1 MGRISTVLALGAPL
15 VVSYASAARA
25 GSALETVTEGAS
37 ALFATPPTTPPTPPL
52 ALPSATPSPPLG
64 AGSAATPP
72 LGAVAWPTGA
82 PKAPAPPAP
91 AAGASPAVAPAAARS
106 SLTHLPTGVVVVASP
121 LEADDPAPRGDALAL
136 RVAEGV
142 AARIGSGA
150 KAHPQTAQL
159 ATARALAGRA
169 SALVY
174 VRAAIVK
181 GDLRATLDVY
191 PPMANAWDR
200 IRNPLPAPT
209 THAVRSAKIDAGVR
223 AYLAPLRLEQASVE
237 RARHDE
243 GEVLAAA
250 CGDADGDG
258 DNEIVLVSAARVA
271 LGRLRTGRFVAE
283 RTAAWSALGPV
294 LPVPMR
300 EPIAEAAVAPGA
312 VAVGSTARGGLRLTP
327 ALGLDAPLVGLPVW
341 AGDDVACLR
350 PEPSAGAFDGAP
362 VDCSL
367 RSEARPRMAVP
378 APRFD
383 AFGAALIADAAGAMR
398 SVVAVREPSGRLRLK
413 AGDTLGLAEGTFG
426 AQLAV
431 GDLDQDGVPE
441 IATSADVPS
450 GGAQGARADDAVD
463 IATWSWASPVSGSV
477 PGVASAPGGPS
488 ASAAPGSSVPPG
500 ASDGPGTPVGA
511 DLRSRLHLAAPG
523 GVRALAMCP
532 PGDHGAPA
540 LVAVVGGE
548 VWIVRAGLGGA
559 TLPTATDASRG
570 AR

>member
-1 MGRISTVLALGAPL
+1 MRRVLAVLALGAPI
-15 VVSYASAARA
+15 VVLHALLAGAARA
-25 GSALETVTEGAS
+25 AGALETVAEGAS
-37 ALFATPPTTPPTPPL
+37 ALLASPLATTPPVAAGPV
-52 ALPSATPSPPLG
+52 G
-64 AGSAATPP
+64 AP
-72 LGAVAWPTGA
+72 AVAWPSGA
-82 PKAPAPPAP
+82 VRGPVEPAPAPEAALAP
-91 AAGASPAVAPAAARS
+91 GPPAARS
-106 SLTHLPTGVVVVASP
+106 LLAPATGAVVVAAP

-142 AARIGSGA
+142 AARIGGGA

-209 THAVRSAKIDAGVR
+209 THAVRSAKIDASVR

-271 LGRLRTGRFVAE
+271 LGRLRAGRFVAE
-283 RTAAWSALGPV
+283 RTASWSTLGPV

-300 EPIAEAAVAPGA
+300 EAMGAAVIAPGA
-312 VAVGSTARGGLRLTP
+312 VAVGSTARGGMRLTP
-327 ALGLDAPLVGLPVW
+327 ALALDAPLVGLPVW

-362 VDCSL
+362 IDCSL
-367 RSEARPRMAVP
+367 RGEARPRMAVP

-383 AFGAALIADAAGAMR
+383 AFAAAIVADAQGNAHA
-398 SVVAVREPSGRLRLK
+398 VVAVREPSGRLRLK

-441 IATSADVPS
+441 IATSADVLP
-450 GGAQGARADDAVD
+450 GGAQAARADDAIDV
-463 IATWSWASPVSGSV
+463 ATWSWSSV
-477 PGVASAPGGPS
+477 AAGSAPGTPSGPS
-488 ASAAPGSSVPPG
+488 PAAGAAGATGATGWPG
-500 ASDGPGTPVGA
+500 ASEGPGGPTNA
-511 DLRSRLHLAAPG
+511 ELRGRFHLVAPG

-548 VWIVRAGLGGA
+548 VWIVRAGVGGA
-559 TLPTATDASRG
+559 AVPPAPPAANASKA